1 MRTDCRMKIHLILG
15 TWYFGT
21 AEVYRQ
27 FLEIKES
34 SHHGDWPEQ
43 CHVLQM
49 FADISP
55 ACEPVKDG
63 LSLPHFIHTGHVA
76 RRERSLGSPGI
87 LLFMDYPCLKTP
99 QGRKLH
105 RIALFLE
112 VVTSMSH
119 CRPWTNQHWAMAPM
133 GNTGLGS
140 FKLLVTKAIHRYIAF
155 SSVDFCL
162 KTQYLIH
169 TINSWTLNSQQQHDH
184 SWLE

>member
-1 MRTDCRMKIHLILG
+1 MKIHLILG

-43 CHVLQM
+43 CYVLQM

-87 LLFMDYPCLKTP
+87 LLFMAYPCLKTP

-105 RIALFLE
+105 RIALFLK
-112 VVTSMSH
+112 VVTSMKSL
-119 CRPWTNQHWAMAPM
+119 Q
-133 GNTGLGS
+133 
-140 FKLLVTKAIHRYIAF
+140 
-155 SSVDFCL
+155 
-162 KTQYLIH
+162 
-169 TINSWTLNSQQQHDH
+169 TLNEPTLSYGSYGKYRVRFLQTTGHKSNPSIH
-184 SWLE
+184 SLLFRGFLFKNTVFNTHY